1 TPLFLLP
8 EEIFGRGELVF
19 TLAGQY
25 IVKNIIIL
33 SALLSLK
40 IDLNNNLEKTASKE
54 PSSKQ
59 LIAIKNQ

>member
-1 TPLFLLP
+1 
-8 EEIFGRGELVF
+8 LVF

-33 SALLSLK
+33 IALLSLK
-40 IDLNNNLEKTASKE
+40 IDLNNNLEKTASTE
-54 PSSKQ
+54 PSSEQ